1 MIIPIYKNNN
11 RKTFSVD
18 MFVTFLFIIFFYHF
32 FRGIILNKNVV
43 GYDIFTS
50 TILLTIW
57 YGLIN
62 IL

>member
-11 RKTFSVD
+11 RKTLSVD

-32 FRGIILNKNVV
+32 FRGIILKKNVV

-50 TILLTIW
+50 TILLIIW